1 MLNLKFE
8 STRLSIIQVYAPTA
22 QANENEIDDF
32 YATVNRAMD
41 LAHRDFI
48 VMGDLNAKIGIP
60 KKEEHLIM
68 KGHGYGIRNE
78 RGQRL
83 IDFASENQ
91 LSILNTFFKKKPKHK
106 WTWRS
111 PDGAYKNEIDFV
123 LSNRPRLFKN
133 IEVLNINYPS
143 DHRPVRATIS
153 HDTLFKKN
161 RTKFANCQQNIIKSE
176 EEISKFKEYLN
187 SYISEDQM
195 LAETIVPVQKYYDNL
210 IKIITL
216 SLQNARAA
224 QNPKKVHK
232 IFSERTLKLFKRRQ
246 ELQKSS
252 NKTRATKNEISAL
265 YKVVNK
271 YIKKDYANYRYK
283 TIEKHLRQTGST
295 KKAYKELKPNKTWIE
310 ELKRG
315 EIAKKNRGDII
326 SIATEFYRDLYST
339 KEPEDTSHENL
350 CYNSDGNVQKSLQID
365 ENDVIEA
372 LNKLKLDKSPGS
384 DNLANETLKIAAP
397 ILATPFTIL
406 FNSIL
411 EYGETPT
418 QWSESN
424 IILLYKKGNPNDI
437 GNYRPI
443 SLLPSTY
450 KLFSTIL
457 TKKISCSLETRQ
469 PVEQAGFR
477 KGFSTIDHIHTLE
490 LLIEKYQERNRPLYL
505 AYIDYKKAFD
515 SVSHNY
521 IWETLATQNV
531 ENEYIRVIKSIY
543 EKSKS
548 RVKLETAGSWFP
560 IKRGV
565 RQGDPLSPI
574 LFIATLESIISK
586 LNWNKCGIKVK
597 SEYLNH
603 LRFADDLVLISETGK
618 ELQHMV
624 KSLNQASK
632 LAGLEMNLSKTMVM
646 TNNTKVPIY
655 VDNIPLPYTEK
666 YIYLGK
672 QISFDRLSNYQEIE
686 RRAQLTWN
694 KYWSFKEIFKSN
706 MPIKLKTKVMNSC
719 LIPCLTYACQTW
731 KFNKSVK
738 EKIITCQRGME
749 RSMLNIKRINK
760 IRHTKIRNITKA
772 TDGLEQAL
780 ALKWKW
786 AGHIARLQDH
796 RWTRKVSEWRG
807 PVGKRKKG
815 RPYNRWEDE
824 IKRIAG
830 PNWIQIAQSRE
841 NWLRLEEAFT
851 RRGVPTE

>member
-143 DHRPVRATIS
+143 DHRP
-153 HDTLFKKN
+153 L
-161 RTKFANCQQNIIKSE
+161 TKRPSSTKP
-176 EEISKFKEYLN
+176 KE
-187 SYISEDQM
+187 SPQ
-195 LAETIVPVQKYYDNL
+195 
-210 IKIITL
+210 
-216 SLQNARAA
+216 
-224 QNPKKVHK
+224 

-350 CYNSDGNVQKSLQID
+350 CYNSDGNVVQKSLQID

-372 LNKLKLDKSPGS
+372 LNKLKLDKCPGS